1 MRYQRSEYRSLESM
15 NKLKIELRYDF
26 LLKVYNI
33 SIIQL
38 RDRYQRGLMFSRGSP
53 YGPLCPLVLLY
64 LTVKLL
70 P

>member
-53 YGPLCPLVLLY
+53 YGPL
-64 LTVKLL
+64 
-70 P
+70 